1 LSLRKGLSIF
11 ILLAFGASG
20 IILAKSVDRETI
32 RSLMAADKR
41 VLLAALGLLFL
52 AWACDAARF
61 CALARA
67 AHEKVSFKMGIV
79 LTWLHYFGCAVTP
92 MQSGGGPFQVY
103 VLYKRGVP
111 VGKGIA
117 ITLIR
122 TMLTV
127 LILSLIVPAAVVIEP
142 TLMENNPFIRGVI
155 GYVFVVIFCTWL
167 FIGYTIAR
175 PQSVKRLG
183 KKLLMWMKRLKLLRA
198 ATARRSFLWLDR
210 EMDNYSLNFRLT
222 FSSGFFYS
230 IAAVVLSVLHL
241 LCIFSM
247 LPVLMYAVGLPFN
260 FVQTLLTQAVFMFV
274 LYFIPTPGASGVAE
288 SGGAMLFGTLMPW
301 NMAGI
306 MAIIWRFFT
315 EYISIFMGVVVVF
328 RMLGWGVTEEVYHHS
343 AELKKEAKA
352 AENK

>member
-1 LSLRKGLSIF
+1 LSVF

-20 IILAKSVDRETI
+20 IILAKSVNRETI
-32 RSLMAADKR
+32 ESLMAADKR
-41 VLLAALGLLFL
+41 FLLAALGLIFL
-52 AWACDAARF
+52 AWACDATRF

-67 AHEKVSFKMGIV
+67 AHERLPFRLGIV

-103 VLYKRGVP
+103 ILYKKGVP

-127 LILSLIVPAAVVIEP
+127 LILSLVVPVALVIEP
-142 TLMENNPFIRGVI
+142 SLMDKNPFIRGVI
-155 GYVFVVIFCTWL
+155 GYVFVVIICTWI
-167 FIGYTIAR
+167 FIGYTIVR

-183 KKLLMWMKRLKLLRA
+183 KKAVMWMRRLKFLRA
-198 ATARRSFLWLDR
+198 SVVRKSFRWLDR
-210 EMDNYSLNFRLT
+210 EMDNYSLNFHLT

-230 IAAVVLSVLHL
+230 MAAVLLSVFHL
-241 LCIFSM
+241 LCIFSV

-260 FVQTLLTQAVFMFV
+260 FGQTLLTQAVFMFV

-328 RMLGWGVTEEVYHHS
+328 RMLGWGVSEKVFHNS
-343 AELKKEAKA
+343 ADLEKEAKA
-352 AENK
+352 TENK

>member
-1 LSLRKGLSIF
+1 LSIF
-11 ILLAFGASG
+11 VLLAFGASG

-32 RSLMAADKR
+32 RSLLAADKR
-41 VLLAALGLLFL
+41 FLLAALGLVVL
-52 AWACDAARF
+52 AWFCDAARF

-67 AHEKVSFKMGIV
+67 AHERFPFRLGIV

-127 LILSLIVPAAVVIEP
+127 LILSLIVPVALVIEP
-142 TLMENNPFIRGVI
+142 TLLDSNPFIRGVI
-155 GYVFVVIFCTWL
+155 GYVFVVIFCTWV
-167 FIGYTIAR
+167 FIGYTIVR

-183 KKLLMWMKRLKLLRA
+183 KVVVMWLRRLKFLQTSKVRK
-198 ATARRSFLWLDR
+198 SFRWLDR

-230 IAAVVLSVLHL
+230 MAAVVLSVLYL
-241 LCIFSM
+241 LCIFSV
-247 LPVLMYAVGLPFN
+247 LPVLMYSVGLPFN

-306 MAIIWRFFT
+306 MAIVWRFFT
-315 EYISIFMGVVVVF
+315 EYISIFMGVVVVI
-328 RMLGWGVTEEVYHHS
+328 RMLGWGVSEEVFHHS
-343 AELKKEAKA
+343 ADLEKEAKA
-352 AENK
+352 GNDK